1 MVNLHE
7 VYLVVKLLLD
17 TAGRRK
23 HLSLLGVFG
32 GEITDRYSWMP
43 QPNKVSGLYLIVLL
57 LEDTASRSRGLSR
70 CILWCYYLY
79 IQQRGCQGYNSDRLY
94 LMIFLQSDTV
104 RPGF

>member
-17 TAGRRK
+17 TAGRGK

-43 QPNKVSGLYLIVLL
+43 RPNKVSGLYLMVLL
-57 LEDTASRSRGLSR
+57 LEDTALCYIRSDVFGDKIAVRYSGVPA
-70 CILWCYYLY
+70 
-79 IQQRGCQGYNSDRLY
+79 
-94 LMIFLQSDTV
+94 FL
-104 RPGF
+104 